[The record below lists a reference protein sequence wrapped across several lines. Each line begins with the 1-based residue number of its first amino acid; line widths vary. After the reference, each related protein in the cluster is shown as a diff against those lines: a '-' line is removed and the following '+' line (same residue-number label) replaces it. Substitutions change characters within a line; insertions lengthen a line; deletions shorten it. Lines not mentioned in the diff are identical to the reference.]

1 MDELEIIKKYLESW
15 EAVQRATLGFTED
28 EAKAG
33 RDITSEWRRPFALD
47 EITQK
52 ITDLPCY
59 EHYLDMGLLYE
70 VISKGK
76 LDKMI
81 ALMTE
86 GRRRIKAGTIPPV
99 EWIEFIFEPR

>member
-1 MDELEIIKKYLESW
+1 
-15 EAVQRATLGFTED
+15 
-28 EAKAG
+28 
-33 RDITSEWRRPFALD
+33 
-47 EITQK
+47 
-52 ITDLPCY
+52 
-59 EHYLDMGLLYE
+59 MGLLYE

-76 LDKMI
+76 LDKII